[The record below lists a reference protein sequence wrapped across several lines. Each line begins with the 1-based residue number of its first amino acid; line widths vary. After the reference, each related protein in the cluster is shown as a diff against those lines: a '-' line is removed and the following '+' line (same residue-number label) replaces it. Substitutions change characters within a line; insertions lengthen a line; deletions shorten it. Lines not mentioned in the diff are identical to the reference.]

1 MTRNHKNSMFCTVLF
16 AMVLS
21 PHIVA
26 QDWPSYGGD
35 NGSQKYSIL
44 DQINADNVSELEV
57 SWEWESV
64 DNPTVSANLEAGN
77 NRAVPAAYKAT
88 PIVVDGVMYVST
100 SFGRIVALDAFSGEL
115 KWSFDTAAWQAGR
128 PMNLGYNTRGVA
140 HWRKGEKQRL
150 FFATYDS

>member
-1 MTRNHKNSMFCTVLF
+1 MIHHHKLSMFSTVLF

-21 PHIVA
+21 PRIVA

-88 PIVVDGVMYVST
+88 PIGVDGVMYV
-100 SFGRIVALDAFSGEL
+100 
-115 KWSFDTAAWQAGR
+115 
-128 PMNLGYNTRGVA
+128 
-140 HWRKGEKQRL
+140 
-150 FFATYDS
+150 

>member
-1 MTRNHKNSMFCTVLF
+1 MIHHHKLSMFCTVLF

-44 DQINADNVSELEV
+44 DQINANNVSELEV

-77 NRAVPAAYKAT
+77 NGAVPAAYKAT
-88 PIVVDGVMYVST
+88 PIVVDGVMYLSL
-100 SFGRIVALDAFSGEL
+100 I
-115 KWSFDTAAWQAGR
+115 
-128 PMNLGYNTRGVA
+128 
-140 HWRKGEKQRL
+140 HI
-150 FFATYDS
+150 